1 MEKAVFILGATGVG
15 KSGFAI
21 KLAKL
26 FDGEIISADSVQIY
40 KQLNIGS
47 AKITTAQ
54 MQGIVHHAIDILNP
68 QQEFSVFEFVELTKS
83 LISQINKK
91 GKLPIIV
98 GGTGLYV
105 KALVEGYDFGGSG
118 KNAEF
123 RNQLWQKSQDELYQ
137 MLMQQNAQRA
147 SEIDKNDKKKLI
159 RALEIQKFG
168 AKPQSHGTDINFL
181 VFALTMPREALYQK
195 INARVDEMIKQGL
208 IAEVEGLKKQ
218 GLSLEN
224 QSMKAIGYKEVLSYL
239 NGEINR
245 QEMIDLIKQHTRN
258 YAKRQMTFIRGM
270 KIPLFD
276 VACEH
281 QIFDYVRSW
290 YDNSAN

>member
-26 FDGEIISADSVQIY
+26 FNGEIISADSVQIY
-40 KQLNIGS
+40 KQFNIGS

-83 LISQINKK
+83 LISQINRK

-181 VFALTMPREALYQK
+181 VFALTMPRETLYQK

-208 IAEVEGLKKQ
+208 ITEVEGLKKQ
-218 GLSLEN
+218 GLSVEN

-276 VACEH
+276 VACER

>member
-168 AKPQSHGTDINFL
+168 AKPQSHGTDINLL
-181 VFALTMPREALYQK
+181 VFALTMPRETLYQK

-208 IAEVEGLKKQ
+208 ITEVEGLKKQ
-218 GLSLEN
+218 GLSVEN

-239 NGEINR
+239 NGEVNR

-276 VACEH
+276 VACER

>member
-181 VFALTMPREALYQK
+181 VFALTMPRETLYQK

-208 IAEVEGLKKQ
+208 ITEVEGLKKQ
-218 GLSLEN
+218 GLSVEN

-270 KIPLFD
+270 NIPLFD
-276 VACEH
+276 VACER

>member
-26 FDGEIISADSVQIY
+26 FNGEIISADSVQIY

-181 VFALTMPREALYQK
+181 VFALTMPRETLYQK

-208 IAEVEGLKKQ
+208 ITEVEGLKKQ
-218 GLSLEN
+218 GLSVEN

-276 VACEH
+276 VACER

>member
-181 VFALTMPREALYQK
+181 VFALTMPRETLYQK

-208 IAEVEGLKKQ
+208 ITEVEGLKKQ
-218 GLSLEN
+218 GLSVEN

-239 NGEINR
+239 NGEVNR

-276 VACEH
+276 VACER

>member
-54 MQGIVHHAIDILNP
+54 MQGIVHHAIDILSP

-181 VFALTMPREALYQK
+181 VFALTMPRETLYQK

-208 IAEVEGLKKQ
+208 ITEVEGLKKQ
-218 GLSLEN
+218 GLSVEN

-276 VACEH
+276 VACER

>member
-181 VFALTMPREALYQK
+181 VFALTMPRETLYQK

-208 IAEVEGLKKQ
+208 ITEVEGLKKQ
-218 GLSLEN
+218 GLSVEN

-276 VACEH
+276 VACER

>member
-54 MQGIVHHAIDILNP
+54 MQGVVHHAIDILSP

-137 MLMQQNAQRA
+137 MLMQQNAQWA

-181 VFALTMPREALYQK
+181 VFALTMPRETLYQK

-208 IAEVEGLKKQ
+208 ITEVEGLKKQ
-218 GLSLEN
+218 GLSVEN

-276 VACEH
+276 VACER

>member
-26 FDGEIISADSVQIY
+26 FNGEIISADSVQIY

-54 MQGIVHHAIDILNP
+54 MQGIVHHAIDILSP

-181 VFALTMPREALYQK
+181 VFALTMPRETLYQK

-208 IAEVEGLKKQ
+208 ITEVEGLKKQ
-218 GLSLEN
+218 GLSVEN

-276 VACEH
+276 VACER

>member
-54 MQGIVHHAIDILNP
+54 MQGVVHHAIDILSP

-181 VFALTMPREALYQK
+181 VFALTMPRETLYQK

-208 IAEVEGLKKQ
+208 ITEVEGLKKQ
-218 GLSLEN
+218 GLSVEN

-276 VACEH
+276 VACER

>member
-26 FDGEIISADSVQIY
+26 FNGEIISADSVQIY

-181 VFALTMPREALYQK
+181 VFALTMPRETLYQK

-208 IAEVEGLKKQ
+208 ITEVEGLKKQ
-218 GLSLEN
+218 GLSVEN

-239 NGEINR
+239 NGEVNR

-276 VACEH
+276 VACER